1 MTAATLARACGISRG
16 TLLHYESLGL
26 LPQPPRTDGNYRT
39 YGTSDL
45 ARLQQ
50 IAVYRKVG
58 LGLAEIKAV
67 LDQPRG
73 DASAVL
79 ERRLAQID
87 ADIDTL
93 RAHQRAILRLLERSR
108 TLTLT
113 RSQAMTK
120 QMWIEIMR
128 RAGFSD
134 ADMSKWHQ
142 EFERTAPAD
151 HQAFLEFLH
160 VAADEIDLIRQRSRE
175 GTI

>member
-1 MTAATLARACGISRG
+1 MTAAALARSCGISRG

-26 LPQPPRTDGNYRT
+26 LRRPPRTDGNYRT
-39 YGTSDL
+39 YGPSDL

-58 LGLAEIKAV
+58 LGLAEIKIV

-73 DASAVL
+73 DASTVL
-79 ERRLAQID
+79 ERRLTQID

-93 RAHQRAILRLLERSR
+93 RAHQRAILRLLERSH
-108 TLTLT
+108 TLT
-113 RSQAMTK
+113 RSQTMTK

-160 VAADEIDLIRQRSRE
+160 IAGDEITTIRQRSRE